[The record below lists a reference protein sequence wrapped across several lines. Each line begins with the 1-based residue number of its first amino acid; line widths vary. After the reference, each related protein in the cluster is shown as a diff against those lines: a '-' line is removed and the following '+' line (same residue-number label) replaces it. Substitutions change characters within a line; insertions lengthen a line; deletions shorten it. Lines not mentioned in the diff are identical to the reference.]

1 MNHFKALLVVLL
13 AIFSFNS
20 FSQTLAT
27 PGVNSQL
34 YVGESDKQAL
44 IVGLG
49 GSEGGNPW
57 ASNYWKPTR
66 DEFIKKG
73 FAFLALGYF
82 GAKGSPDT
90 LDRISLEKVHDAI
103 IEATKNPKIDR
114 DKIALIGGSKGAELA
129 LLLASHFKDITCVVA
144 IVPSHVAFPGLTNHL
159 STSSW
164 TYQDKEVPYVP
175 VSEETV
181 PALVK
186 RDLRLAFDTMLK
198 DTVAVEKALI
208 KVEEIN
214 GPILLMSA
222 TKDEMWGST
231 PMAEAIVAR
240 LKAKHF
246 NYYYEHIAIEGG
258 HTEPLKHFDK
268 IFEFLMKHFEKE

>member
-1 MNHFKALLVVLL
+1 MNHLKALVVVLL
-13 AIFSFNS
+13 TIFSFNS
-20 FSQTLAT
+20 FSQTLVT
-27 PGVNSQL
+27 PGINSQL

-73 FAFLALGYF
+73 YAFLALGYF
-82 GAKGSPDT
+82 GAKGAPDT
-90 LDRISLEKVHDAI
+90 LDRISLEKVYNAI
-103 IEATKNPKIDR
+103 IEATKNPKIDK
-114 DKIALIGGSKGAELA
+114 DNIALIGGSKGGELA
-129 LLLASHFKDITCVVA
+129 LLMGSHFKTIKCVVA
-144 IVPSHVAFPGLTNHL
+144 IVPSHVAFPGLTTRL

-164 TYQDKEVPYVP
+164 TYQSKEVPYVP

-181 PALVK
+181 PALIK

-198 DTVAVEKALI
+198 DTAAVEKALI

-231 PMAEAIVAR
+231 PMSEAIAAR

-246 NYYYEHIAIEGG
+246 SHYYEHIAIEGG

-268 IFEFLMKHFEKE
+268 IFEFLKKHFEKE

>member
-1 MNHFKALLVVLL
+1 MNHFKIALVLL
-13 AIFSFNS
+13 LTIFSFHS
-20 FSQTLAT
+20 FSQTLVT

-34 YVGESDKQAL
+34 YVGESGKQVL

-57 ASNYWKPTR
+57 ASNYWKKTR
-66 DEFIKKG
+66 DEFIRQG
-73 FAFLALGYF
+73 YAFLALGYF
-82 GAKGSPDT
+82 GAKGTPDS

-103 IEATKNPKIDR
+103 IEATKNPKIDKN
-114 DKIALIGGSKGAELA
+114 KIAVIGGSKGGELA
-129 LLLASHFKDITCVVA
+129 LLLGSHFKDIRCVVA

-164 TYQDKEVPYVP
+164 TYQGIEVPYVP
-175 VSEETV
+175 VSEETI
-181 PALVK
+181 PALIK

-198 DTVAVEKALI
+198 DTAAVEKALI
-208 KVEEIN
+208 KVEDIN
-214 GPILLMSA
+214 GSILLMSA

-231 PMAEAIVAR
+231 PMSEAIVKR

-246 NYYYEHIAIEGG
+246 NHYYEHIAIDGG
-258 HTEPLKHFDK
+258 HTEPLKHFDRV
-268 IFEFLMKHFEKE
+268 FEFLTKHFQKE

>member
-1 MNHFKALLVVLL
+1 MNHLKSLLVVLL
-13 AIFSFNS
+13 TIFYFKS

-34 YVGESDKQAL
+34 YVGESDKQTL

-73 FAFLALGYF
+73 YAFLALGYF
-82 GAKGSPDT
+82 GAKGAPDT

-103 IEATKNPKIDR
+103 IEAAKNPKIDK
-114 DKIALIGGSKGAELA
+114 DKIAVIGGSKGGELA
-129 LLLASHFKDITCVVA
+129 LLLASHFKDITCVIA
-144 IVPSHVAFPGLTNHL
+144 IVPSHVAFPGLTSHL

-175 VSEETV
+175 VSEETI
-181 PALVK
+181 PALIK

-208 KVEEIN
+208 KVENIN
-214 GPILLMSA
+214 GPVLLMSA

-231 PMAEAIVAR
+231 PMSEAIVAR
-240 LKAKHF
+240 LQAKQSSH
-246 NYYYEHIAIEGG
+246 YYEHIVIEGG

-268 IFEFLMKHFEKE
+268 IFEFLMKHFQNE

>member
-1 MNHFKALLVVLL
+1 MNHFKTLLGVLFI
-13 AIFSFNS
+13 IFSFNS

-34 YVGESDKQAL
+34 YIGDSEKQAL

-57 ASNYWKPTR
+57 ASNYWKKTR
-66 DEFIKKG
+66 DEFINQG
-73 FAFLALGYF
+73 YAFLALGYF
-82 GAKGSPDT
+82 GAIGAPDS
-90 LDRISLEKVHDAI
+90 LDRISLEKVHEAI
-103 IEATKNPKIDR
+103 IQATKNPKIDKDR
-114 DKIALIGGSKGAELA
+114 IAVMGGSKGGELA

-144 IVPSHVAFPGLTNHL
+144 IVPSHVAFPGLTSHL

-164 TYQDKEVPYVP
+164 TYQGKEVPYVP
-175 VSEETV
+175 VSEETI
-181 PALVK
+181 PALIK

-198 DTVAVEKALI
+198 DTIAVEKALI
-208 KVEEIN
+208 KVEDVN
-214 GPILLMSA
+214 GSILLVSA
-222 TKDEMWGST
+222 TKDEMWGSG
-231 PMAEAIVAR
+231 PMSEAVVKR

-246 NYYYEHIAIEGG
+246 GHYYEHIAIEGG

-268 IFEFLMKHFEKE
+268 IFEFLAKHFKKE

>member
-1 MNHFKALLVVLL
+1 MNHLKALLVVLL
-13 AIFSFNS
+13 TVFSFNS

-27 PGVNSQL
+27 PGINSQL

-73 FAFLALGYF
+73 YAFLALGYF
-82 GAKGSPDT
+82 GAKSAPDT
-90 LDRISLEKVHDAI
+90 LDRISLEKVHNAI
-103 IEATKNPKIDR
+103 IEATKNPKIDK
-114 DKIALIGGSKGAELA
+114 DNIALIGGSKGGELA
-129 LLLASHFKDITCVVA
+129 LLMASHFKTIKCVVA
-144 IVPSHVAFPGLTNHL
+144 IVPSHVAFPGLTTHL

-164 TYQDKEVPYVP
+164 TYQGKEVPYVP
-175 VSEETV
+175 VTEEAV
-181 PALVK
+181 PALIK

-198 DTVAVEKALI
+198 DSIAVEKALI
-208 KVEEIN
+208 TVEEIN
-214 GPILLMSA
+214 GSILLMSA
-222 TKDEMWGST
+222 TKDEMWSST
-231 PMAEAIVAR
+231 PMSEAIVAR

-246 NYYYEHIAIEGG
+246 SHYYEHIAIEGG
-258 HTEPLKHFDK
+258 HTEPLKHFDE
-268 IFEFLMKHFEKE
+268 IFEFLKKHFEKE

>member
-1 MNHFKALLVVLL
+1 MNHFKTLLLVLSL
-13 AIFSFNS
+13 IFSFSS
-20 FSQTLAT
+20 FSQTLST

-34 YVGESDKQAL
+34 YVGESDNQAL

-57 ASNYWKPTR
+57 ASNYWKKTR
-66 DEFIKKG
+66 DEFIKQG
-73 FAFLALGYF
+73 YAFLALGYF
-82 GAKGSPDT
+82 GAKGTPDS
-90 LDRISLEKVHDAI
+90 LDRISLENVNNAI
-103 IEATKNPKIDR
+103 IEATKNPKINKNR
-114 DKIALIGGSKGAELA
+114 IAVIGGSKGGELV
-129 LLLASHFKDITCVVA
+129 LLLASHFNTITCVIA

-164 TYQDKEVPYVP
+164 MYQGKEVPYVP
-175 VSEETV
+175 VSEETI
-181 PALVK
+181 PALIK

-198 DTVAVEKALI
+198 DTAAVEKALI
-208 KVEEIN
+208 KVENIN

-231 PMAEAIVAR
+231 PMSEAIIER

-246 NYYYEHIAIEGG
+246 GHYYEHIAIEGS

-268 IFEFLMKHFEKE
+268 IFEFLKKHFEKE

>member
-1 MNHFKALLVVLL
+1 MNHFKSLFVVLL
-13 AIFSFNS
+13 TIFSFNS

-34 YVGESDKQAL
+34 YVGESNNQAL
-44 IVGLG
+44 IVGFG

-73 FAFLALGYF
+73 YAFLALGYF
-82 GAKGSPDT
+82 AAKGAPDT
-90 LDRISLEKVHDAI
+90 LDRIPLEKIHNAI
-103 IEATKNPKIDR
+103 IEATKNPKIDKN
-114 DKIALIGGSKGAELA
+114 KIAVIGGSKGGELA
-129 LLLASHFKDITCVVA
+129 LLLASHFKDIKCVIA
-144 IVPSHVAFPGLTNHL
+144 IVPSHVAFPGLTSHL

-164 TYQDKEVPYVP
+164 TYEGKEVPYVP

-181 PALVK
+181 PALIK

-198 DTVAVEKALI
+198 DTAAVEKALI
-208 KVEEIN
+208 RVEDIN
-214 GPILLMSA
+214 GPLLLMSA

-231 PMAEAIVAR
+231 PMSEAIVAR

-246 NYYYEHIAIEGG
+246 NHYYQHIAIDGS

>member
-1 MNHFKALLVVLL
+1 MNHFKSLLVALLTIL
-13 AIFSFNS
+13 SFNS

-34 YVGESDKQAL
+34 FVGESDKQTL

-73 FAFLALGYF
+73 YAFLALGYF
-82 GAKGSPDT
+82 AAKGAPDT
-90 LDRISLEKVHDAI
+90 LDRISLEKVHNAI
-103 IEATKNPKIDR
+103 IEATKNPKIDKS
-114 DKIALIGGSKGAELA
+114 KIAVIGGSKGGELA
-129 LLLASHFKDITCVVA
+129 LLLASHFDDITCVVA
-144 IVPSHVAFPGLTNHL
+144 IVPCHVAFPGLTSHL

-164 TYQDKEVPYVP
+164 TYQGKEVPYVP

-181 PALVK
+181 PALIK

-214 GPILLMSA
+214 GSVLLLSA
-222 TKDEMWGST
+222 TKDEMWGSA
-231 PMAEAIVAR
+231 PMSEAIIAR

-246 NYYYEHIAIEGG
+246 SHYYEHIAIEGG
-258 HTEPLKHFDK
+258 HIEPLKHFDK
-268 IFEFLMKHFEKE
+268 IFEFLAKHFEKE